1 MSSKG
6 RILIVEDDKA
16 MVNML
21 EYLLVGEDYEIK
33 TGTGEKALL
42 LAEEFQPDLILL
54 DIMMYPMDGQE
65 WSLRARANE
74 KIKKIPI
81 IVMSA
86 ASPEVIYYEYK
97 DLQASS
103 FLTKPFDIDRLI
115 NLVYAYTNNPGPKD
129 SYKFEL

>member
-21 EYLLVGEDYEIK
+21 EYLLGGEDYEIK

-54 DIMMYPMDGQE
+54 DIMMHPMDGQE

-81 IVMSA
+81 IVMTA

-103 FLTKPFDIDRLI
+103 FITKPFDLDRLI
-115 NLVYAYTNNPGPKD
+115 NLVFAYTSNPGPAKI
-129 SYKFEL
+129 SGFPF

>member
-1 MSSKG
+1 MTCKG

-21 EYLLVGEDYEIK
+21 MYLLGGEDYEIK
-33 TGTGEKALL
+33 SGTGEKALG

-103 FLTKPFDIDRLI
+103 FLTKPFDIDRFI
-115 NLVYAYTNNPGPKD
+115 NLVYAYTNNP
-129 SYKFEL
+129 

>member
-16 MVNML
+16 MISML
-21 EYLLVGEDYEIK
+21 EYLLRGEEYEFQ
-33 TGTGEKALL
+33 TGTGEKALR
-42 LAEEFQPDLILL
+42 LAEEYQPDLILL
-54 DIMMYPMDGQE
+54 DIMMHPMDGQE

-74 KIKKIPI
+74 KINKIPI

-103 FLTKPFDIDRLI
+103 FLTKPFDLDRLL
-115 NLVYAYTNNPGPKD
+115 NLIYAYTNNQGPRD
-129 SYKFEL
+129 FYKFDL